1 MGRSTPSGEVT
12 VQWRPQRSPLSTR
25 RSPLART
32 LPLFGRAAVS
42 LRYRRLSPNI
52 LLTSKQER
60 PGEVYRDQPVR
71 RLCRADVGDDGR
83 RLVHHYLVALERRPL
98 RSVALRL
105 APLAIRVRRLHDR
118 ALLDGSRHRALSPPC
133 PMLKPNRSVKWRRKV
148 RPRSG
153 PPSRFCARN
162 PNDTCGSFHC

>member
-1 MGRSTPSGEVT
+1 MARSTPSGGVT

-32 LPLFGRAAVS
+32 RPLFGRAAMS
-42 LRYRRLSPNI
+42 LRYRRPSPNI

-60 PGEVYRDQPVR
+60 PGEVHRDQPFR

-83 RLVHHYLVALERRPL
+83 RLVRHYLVALECRPL

-105 APLAIRVRRLHDR
+105 APLAVRIRDLHDR
-118 ALLDGSRHRALSPPC
+118 ALLDGPRSCELSPPC
-133 PMLKPNRSVKWRRKV
+133 PMSKLNRSLKRR
-148 RPRSG
+148 
-153 PPSRFCARN
+153 
-162 PNDTCGSFHC
+162 

>member
-1 MGRSTPSGEVT
+1 MRRSRRSGKVT
-12 VQWRPQRSPLSTR
+12 AQWRPQRLPLSTL
-25 RSPLART
+25 RSPLVRT
-32 LPLFGRAAVS
+32 QPLPARAAMS

-83 RLVHHYLVALERRPL
+83 RLVRNYLVALERRPL

-105 APLAIRVRRLHDR
+105 APLALRFRGLHDR
-118 ALLDGSRHRALSPPC
+118 ALLNGPRHRRLSWPC
-133 PMLKPNRSVKWRRKV
+133 RMSKP
-148 RPRSG
+148 
-153 PPSRFCARN
+153 
-162 PNDTCGSFHC
+162 